1 MLTDS
6 FVLIVETKL
15 LRIMKEENIY
25 KVWALCFV
33 TFLKKIFISKFW
45 KCSFLPHIF

>member
-15 LRIMKEENIY
+15 LRIMK
-25 KVWALCFV
+25 
-33 TFLKKIFISKFW
+33 KKIFTKYH
-45 KCSFLPHIF
+45 LIFQLDDLKLK